1 MNLGEHSTPIAARPR
16 SISPYVLAWGALALL
31 AAFYLT
37 ALTLRPDLVTEHL
50 PIFRPDSLDGK
61 SGEPEGNQGQ
71 RAMSKAFAEVQGLR
85 QSVSQMQ
92 LELAKLK
99 TELDSSQ
106 VHDRTLA
113 SRIAL
118 LEEKVAAAA
127 PTLASAATA
136 KAAAAAEA
144 RQPEPKQPDKAAP
157 KVASAVPPARLDTAR
172 LETGSIGARPT
183 TSPLPAQLPAQL
195 PAMASSALA
204 GSEAAAVVTPN
215 VINAPH
221 RSKLPVAVAQAGV
234 APGVAVGAAAVAAT
248 ATAAATRPAPVAGLT
263 TDSETATLTSFGPA
277 TVTTAKPEPT
287 GPIGLRI
294 SNGPSLDSLRLSW
307 SLLADRHSA
316 QFRNMEARYAARV
329 PEGDGDP
336 SFDLIAGPVKTPA
349 EARRICK
356 ALAAK
361 NIPCQIGSFA
371 GPSL

>member
-1 MNLGEHSTPIAARPR
+1 MKSPDLKLGERSTPITSRPR
-16 SISPYVLAWGALALL
+16 AISPYVLAWGALALL

-99 TELDSSQ
+99 TELNSSQ
-106 VHDRTLA
+106 DHDRTLA

-118 LEEKVAAAA
+118 LEEKVSAAA
-127 PTLASAATA
+127 PALASAAPA

-144 RQPEPKQPDKAAP
+144 KQAEAKQPDKAAP

-172 LETGSIGARPT
+172 LETGSVGAPRPT
-183 TSPLPAQLPAQL
+183 TSQVPS
-195 PAMASSALA
+195 MASALA
-204 GSEAAAVVTPN
+204 GSESVAVVTPN
-215 VINAPH
+215 VINAPQ
-221 RSKLPVAVAQAGV
+221 RVQQPVAVAQAG
-234 APGVAVGAAAVAAT
+234 AAAV
-248 ATAAATRPAPVAGLT
+248 TAAATRPAPVADLT
-263 TDSETATLTSFGPA
+263 SDSETATLTSFGPA
-277 TVTTAKPEPT
+277 TVTPSKPEPT

-294 SNGPSLDSLRLSW
+294 SNGPSLDALRLSW

-316 QFRNMEARYAARV
+316 QFKNMEARYAARV

-336 SFDLIAGPVKTPA
+336 SFDLIAGPVKTPV